1 MAINV
6 KIAGLPQE
14 AIIDT
19 SIGVKIDNNPKIGVT
34 LNNPFLHEIK
44 FKLNIRESN
53 NGDLMIFDHPDIDI
67 VVMRQK
73 KKIVTFAK
81 DLATDVVY
89 GTSSRLMER
98 LRKKGVIAFDTIQ
111 GGNVY
116 GSLEGQLLEM
126 KDAEQKDMELPL
138 LLNQISEWIESER
151 PYFETVEDYEHM
163 YDDSLTHPDAANSTE
178 LGEVPQEAEKG
189 SIMPYIFGAYPY
201 AGYFYQE

>member
-6 KIAGLPQE
+6 KVAGVSQPVM
-14 AIIDT
+14 IDT
-19 SIGVKIDNNPKIGVT
+19 SIGVRIDNNPSIGVT
-34 LNNPFLHEIK
+34 INNPNLHEVK
-44 FKLNIRESN
+44 FKLNIREAH

-67 VVMRQK
+67 VIMKEK
-73 KKIVTFAK
+73 KKVVTFAK

-126 KDAEQKDMELPL
+126 KDAEQKDMEMPL

-151 PYFETVEDYEHM
+151 PYFETVEDYEQM
-163 YDDSLTHPDAANSTE
+163 YDNDLTHPNQDDSTE
-178 LGEVPQEAEKG
+178 LGEVPQAAKKG
-189 SIMPYIFGAYPY
+189 SIEPYIFGAYPY
-201 AGYFYQE
+201 GGYYY

>member
-6 KIAGLPQE
+6 KFSNASQPVVQNNTIGVNIAGGG
-14 AIIDT
+14 
-19 SIGVKIDNNPKIGVT
+19 SIGVIINNP
-34 LNNPFLHEIK
+34 NLHEVK
-44 FKLNIRESN
+44 FKLNIREAH

-67 VVMRQK
+67 VIMTEKQK
-73 KKIVTFAK
+73 IITFAK

-98 LRKKGVIAFDTIQ
+98 LRKKGVISFDTIQ

-126 KDAEQKDMELPL
+126 KDPEQKDMQMPL

-151 PYFETVEDYEHM
+151 PYFETVEDYENM
-163 YDDSLTHPDAANSTE
+163 YDDELTHPDAEHSTE
-178 LGEVPQEAEKG
+178 LGEVPQAVKKG
-189 SIMPYIFGAYPY
+189 SIEPYIFGAYPY
-201 AGYFYQE
+201 GGYYY